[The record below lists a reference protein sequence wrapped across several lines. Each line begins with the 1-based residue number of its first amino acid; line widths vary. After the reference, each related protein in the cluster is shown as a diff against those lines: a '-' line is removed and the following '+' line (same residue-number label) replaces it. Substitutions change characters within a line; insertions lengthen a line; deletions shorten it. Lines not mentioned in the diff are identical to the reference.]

1 MEVGAR
7 GGAHFQSVGRQSFT
21 GTNKMRSLI
30 LLFTQDAGFDQ
41 LVTDALLETGAS
53 LLITRDVAQALQI
66 VATRG
71 RDLTLAL
78 MDFNNGCRGMTLLS
92 AIHTCYQDLPILVTT
107 SNDAHNAKA
116 VAHANGARVCLNK
129 PVSAIE
135 LARKAQELQ
144 TAQSSLVAA

>member
-1 MEVGAR
+1 MISG
-7 GGAHFQSVGRQSFT
+7 
-21 GTNKMRSLI
+21 LI

-41 LVTDALLETGAS
+41 LVTDALLETDAS
-53 LLITRDVAQALQI
+53 VLTTRDVAQALPI

-71 RDLTLAL
+71 RDLTLVL

-107 SNDAHNAKA
+107 SNDAYNAKA
-116 VAHANGARVCLNK
+116 IAYANGARACLNK
-129 PVSAIE
+129 PVSAIDLTGTIE
-135 LARKAQELQ
+135 ELQ